1 MKGRDKMRKIKIA
14 YYYEDLPSNKP
25 VVEHTDGFLI
35 TDNLA
40 ISIADGKVAVLERV
54 KPSETFPGCY
64 EPDDGDYIQFNLT
77 EGVYDHIVRNYT
89 NMSELDLLNIVA
101 NCG

>member
-1 MKGRDKMRKIKIA
+1 MRKVKIA
-14 YYYEDLPSNKP
+14 YYYEDLPSNRP
-25 VVEHTDGFLI
+25 VVEYADGFLI

-64 EPDDGDYIQFNLT
+64 ESDDGDYMQFNIT
-77 EGVYDHIVRNYT
+77 EDVYNQIMRNYT
-89 NMSELDLLNIVA
+89 NMNEIELLNIVA

>member
-1 MKGRDKMRKIKIA
+1 MRKIKIA
-14 YYYEDLPSNKP
+14 YYYEDRPSNRP
-25 VVEHTDGFLI
+25 VIEYADGFLI

-40 ISIADGKVAVLERV
+40 LSIADGKVAVLERV
-54 KPSETFPGCY
+54 KHSETFPGCY
-64 EPDDGDYIQFNLT
+64 EPDSGDCMQFDIT

-89 NMSELDLLNIVA
+89 NMSELELLSIVA